1 LGEKEQF
8 VKMDNGFME
17 DIESFESRDKFVYL
31 LLKGLANGVNKA
43 TVVHIETIASIMG
56 LSSHTK
62 NRTAIKNALISL
74 EENGLLLLYEDMLFR
89 KPISVSDMKM
99 TGTYYASI
107 ADIEG
112 DKGFTKIYYSDL
124 LKFIEL
130 DEKSK
135 DLMFSVYFNII
146 KRIYDSDSSPD
157 YSWVTIDTIE
167 EEVGINRKTVMSKI
181 AIMKEHELLY
191 YETVSESADKDKNY
205 YSRWNDRHMLID
217 ALRPS
222 ESGSQ

>member
-1 LGEKEQF
+1 
-8 VKMDNGFME
+8 
-17 DIESFESRDKFVYL
+17 
-31 LLKGLANGVNKA
+31 
-43 TVVHIETIASIMG
+43 
-56 LSSHTK
+56 
-62 NRTAIKNALISL
+62 
-74 EENGLLLLYEDMLFR
+74 
-89 KPISVSDMKM
+89 M